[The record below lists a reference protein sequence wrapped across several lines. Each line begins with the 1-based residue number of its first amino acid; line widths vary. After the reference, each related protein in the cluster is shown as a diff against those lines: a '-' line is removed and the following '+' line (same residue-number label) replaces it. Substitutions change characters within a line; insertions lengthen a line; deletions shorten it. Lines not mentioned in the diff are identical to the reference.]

1 MNLYSMILEGY
12 LKRQSKYKRRDII
25 LKNKKNTKFN
35 TFFFIFILCQ
45 ASVSSA
51 ETIPIPPKRPAVMSV
66 SQAYINS
73 LIQRD
78 TVPVTEDDQ
87 STEILNDISPSAPA
101 GEGDFIFDDD
111 GGFSEIEDINAQELL
126 LSIENS
132 LIEDTEIESKISN
145 SIIDEFIP
153 IPIHKPLKLASLT
166 KSYSKK
172 ANDEKALI
180 SFMLEPDQIDLD
192 NSLKE
197 FLVDYAIGMFRSN
210 QDLMMEIY
218 AYATLEDNKDYSDVR
233 RSLARALEVRRFLLS
248 HNIQASRLKIIP
260 VGLDDKNKADDR
272 IDLLFV
278 SQQ

>member
-1 MNLYSMILEGY
+1 M
-12 LKRQSKYKRRDII
+12 
-25 LKNKKNTKFN
+25 KNKKNTKFN
-35 TFFFIFILCQ
+35 AFFFIFIIFQ
-45 ASVSSA
+45 ASGSSA

-66 SQAYINS
+66 SQAYIDS
-73 LIQRD
+73 LMQRD
-78 TVPVTEDDQ
+78 TVPATEDDQ
-87 STEILNDISPSAPA
+87 SAEILNDISPSAPA
-101 GEGDFIFDDD
+101 GEGDFIFDDE

-132 LIEDTEIESKISN
+132 LIEDTEIEVESN
-145 SIIDEFIP
+145 DSIIDEFVP
-153 IPIHKPLKLASLT
+153 IPIHKPLKLASLANP
-166 KSYSKK
+166 YSKK

-218 AYATLEDNKDYSDVR
+218 AYATPEDNKDYSDVR
-233 RSLARALEVRRFLLS
+233 RSLARALEVRRFLLG

-260 VGLDDKNKADDR
+260 VGLDDKNKTDDR

-278 SQQ
+278 SHQ